1 MYVLVIYVR
10 MFVYKYAHFETCMYA
25 NKHECISVWQFVCM
39 YEYMMLITLCLCLY
53 KYTCIL
59 ACLVCLSACAHIQTS
74 MPVYLPVHLHM
85 YINTYM
91 SCVCL
96 YVCVCMY
103 GELWTDSPSAHD
115 ARPPPLPSLHFTLS
129 VLTWRAI
136 KGSAFFPMYLHRKA
150 DVEVWRSK
158 GGRGGSETQRT
169 KLVDVCAFVCVRL
182 RVCACV
188 CVLSVCVIVQCVC
201 RAICLHRCIDTHR
214 VHMHARMYAHINACI
229 CVCMQ
234 HTCLYVCTYVCT
246 YGCVHGFFVCVLY
259 MYACTMHF
267 AGQMSCLKFVMTL
280 FSISCTRICMFTHVY
295 IPFSHSIVLTLHTQP
310 HVNRCTQIWKLL
322 FGAGEL
328 LNGLDQV
335 VLALHSSGQFGSYK
349 GAVHHDKRRES
360 TLEKIRNIRARF
372 LGELMYFLN
381 QFIYLFTWSGEQ
393 IQDRSA
399 SFLLQLTPCTQLAGT
414 LAIYTSG
421 CC

>member
-1 MYVLVIYVR
+1 M
-10 MFVYKYAHFETCMYA
+10 HSC
-25 NKHECISVWQFVCM
+25 
-39 YEYMMLITLCLCLY
+39 
-53 KYTCIL
+53 
-59 ACLVCLSACAHIQTS
+59 
-74 MPVYLPVHLHM
+74 
-85 YINTYM
+85 M
-91 SCVCL
+91 SCLFIGMCTHTDIHAGISTCTSAYVYQYIHVMCVS
-96 YVCVCMY
+96 VCVCVY
-103 GELWTDSPSAHD
+103 VWRAVDRFPFCTRRTPP
-115 ARPPPLPSLHFTLS
+115 PPPLSPFHSLGTHVASHQGQRL
-129 VLTWRAI
+129 L
-136 KGSAFFPMYLHRKA
+136 P
-150 DVEVWRSK
+150 DVPAQEGRCGGVEEQ
-158 GGRGGSETQRT
+158 GRGGSETQRT